1 MTAPRERRDAS
12 VPVRI
17 ASDVYWR
24 LHHAATRDGFDD
36 VQAYAHIAIEAYLA
50 TWKPARRARVPV

>member
-17 ASDVYWR
+17 
-24 LHHAATRDGFDD
+24 
-36 VQAYAHIAIEAYLA
+36 HIAIEAYLA